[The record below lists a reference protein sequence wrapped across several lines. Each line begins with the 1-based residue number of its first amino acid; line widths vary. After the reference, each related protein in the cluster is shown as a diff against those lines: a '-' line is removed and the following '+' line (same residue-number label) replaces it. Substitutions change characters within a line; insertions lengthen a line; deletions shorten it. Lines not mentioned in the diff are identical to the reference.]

1 MDKDFPLIFC
11 AFLDPRPLRLV
22 VVCEINHPPSPFFE
36 LCSPFY
42 YYFVPSPYPCS
53 TADTSKHMKLSSL
66 GRILIFASQGA
77 DQFFPTI
84 IPPSPLSFIFIS
96 FFFSLLIR
104 SLARWVRSRRREQKD
119 SKDKKEK
126 NRKYLQLPSLLFR
139 FCPRWLATH
148 PSATSVCSA
157 QSPKSLSV
165 WLGRP
170 LQRKYRLHLTVA
182 WVAT

>member
-96 FFFSLLIR
+96 FFFPFLFAR
-104 SLARWVRSRRREQKD
+104 SLAGSEVEDGNKRTPKTKKKKTESTCSFPLYSFGFAHGGWPLTHRRLRSVLR
-119 SKDKKEK
+119 S
-126 NRKYLQLPSLLFR
+126 P
-139 FCPRWLATH
+139 PR
-148 PSATSVCSA
+148 VC
-157 QSPKSLSV
+157 LY
-165 WLGRP
+165 G
-170 LQRKYRLHLTVA
+170 
-182 WVAT
+182 